1 MAAVLTLEDARKRVL
16 DGVAPLQPIDLPLAE
31 AYGCVAAADM
41 STDYDIPPFSSA
53 QIDGFAAR
61 SADVAAA
68 SADAPIRL
76 RVAGWALVGR
86 PPEATVG
93 WGEAVRV
100 AAAAPVPAG
109 ADCIVPAGSFE
120 VDGEHVRVLQPVP
133 AGYAIRPAGEDVAA
147 GTVLVPAG
155 RRLSAAELAALA
167 TAGYGSA
174 MAYPKVRVG
183 VISVGEL
190 VEPGREAGF
199 GEVRDAGSFLVLGA
213 LRDVGASPSRVGI
226 VRDVEKELRD
236 SLSSNSL
243 RADGFVVTGAPL
255 GGPEAVANAL
265 AGFGEVR
272 SYTAALHPG
281 GSVAAGTVEG
291 KPFFFLPAGATA
303 AFVAFEV
310 FVRPAVLRMMGRRD
324 VQRPELSAVLDE
336 PISGPSGMA
345 LFVPVRLSH
354 HDGTWHATPTGPAAP
369 DRVGAIVHANGLAVI
384 PPGDIAV
391 PAGERARVQVFR
403 PLDR

>member
-1 MAAVLTLEDARKRVL
+1 
-16 DGVAPLQPIDLPLAE
+16 
-31 AYGCVAAADM
+31 
-41 STDYDIPPFSSA
+41 
-53 QIDGFAAR
+53 
-61 SADVAAA
+61 
-68 SADAPIRL
+68 
-76 RVAGWALVGR
+76 
-86 PPEATVG
+86 
-93 WGEAVRV
+93 
-100 AAAAPVPAG
+100 
-109 ADCIVPAGSFE
+109 
-120 VDGEHVRVLQPVP
+120 
-133 AGYAIRPAGEDVAA
+133 
-147 GTVLVPAG
+147 
-155 RRLSAAELAALA
+155 
-167 TAGYGSA
+167 
-174 MAYPKVRVG
+174 
-183 VISVGEL
+183 
-190 VEPGREAGF
+190 
-199 GEVRDAGSFLVLGA
+199 
-213 LRDVGASPSRVGI
+213 
-226 VRDVEKELRD
+226 
-236 SLSSNSL
+236 
-243 RADGFVVTGAPL
+243 
-255 GGPEAVANAL
+255 VANAL